1 MSLIP
6 TMPLTY
12 SYSYRVKDN
21 ASIKDRVNDMSVL
34 RAKYMNP
41 ASDVL
46 KTSLQYGIG
55 GAELGTLGSLWSEK
69 LR

>member
-41 ASDVL
+41 ASVNLSRD
-46 KTSLQYGIG
+46 KSLNI
-55 GAELGTLGSLWSEK
+55 
-69 LR
+69 

>member
-1 MSLIP
+1 
-6 TMPLTY
+6 MPLTY

-41 ASDVL
+41 AIIYLLIRDL
-46 KTSLQYGIG
+46 D
-55 GAELGTLGSLWSEK
+55 
-69 LR
+69 